1 MNFRGDELMPK
12 LPNNT
17 IKILYIVYRGSTTYK
32 FAFVWE
38 ACYEILDSVDGTG
51 SVPHSEAQANYGSP
65 RIHKTLQNQG
75 IKTSLSTV
83 AKIMQEILTFERFF
97 LAFR

>member
-1 MNFRGDELMPK
+1 MPK

-17 IKILYIVYRGSTTYK
+17 IKILYIVYRESTTYK